1 MNLRHQ
7 FPILENNPDL
17 IYLDSGA
24 TTHKP
29 ESVIKTMTEFLEND
43 YGTVHRGIYS
53 LSAKATD
60 RYNESREHMQRFIN
74 APNIENVIF
83 TKGTTESINLVAKGF
98 VEDLISEG
106 DEILISEIE
115 HHANFVP
122 WQMIAKNKKASVIYA
137 PVTDEGNLNSDEFFK
152 LITNKTKFIA
162 ITHISN
168 VLGSVFP
175 IKKIIEKAKKNSIPI
190 LIDGAQAIAHE
201 TIDLVD
207 LDPDF
212 YCFSGHKMYGP
223 TGIGICYINNRV
235 INDVKP
241 VTFGGD
247 MIEIVSKERTT
258 FTKAPLKF
266 EAGTPAI
273 LEAIGLKRAIEYI
286 ENIGRESIKNYENNL
301 VKELITEFEKLD
313 FIERI
318 GRPSE
323 QSSAVSFNVKGIH
336 PHDLGTILDEN
347 NIAVR
352 VGHHCAQPAM
362 RRFNVVATARVSF
375 GVYNQ
380 SSDIKQLIK
389 GLKEARKVFG
399 Y

>member
-1 MNLRHQ
+1 MNLRQQ

-29 ESVIKTMTEFLEND
+29 KSVIKTMTEFLEKD

-60 RYNESREHMQRFIN
+60 RYNQSREHMQQFIN

-83 TKGTTESINLVAKGF
+83 TKGTTESINLVAKGY

-106 DEILISEIE
+106 DEILISEVE

-122 WQMIAKNKKASVIYA
+122 WQMIAKNKNASVIYA
-137 PVTDEGNLNSDEFFK
+137 PVTDDGDLNCEDFFK
-152 LITNKTKFIA
+152 LITDKTKFIA

-175 IKKIIEKAKKNSIPI
+175 VKKIIEKAKEKSIPI

-201 TIDLVD
+201 SIDLID

-247 MIEIVSKERTT
+247 MIELVSKERTT

-273 LEAIGLKRAIEYI
+273 LEAIGLKTAIEFI
-286 ENIGRESIKNYENNL
+286 ENIGRESIKKYENDL
-301 VKELITEFEKLD
+301 VEELINEFDSLD

-323 QSSAVSFNVKGIH
+323 QSSAVSFNVTGIH

-375 GVYNQ
+375 GVYNE
-380 SSDIKQLIK
+380 SNDIKQLIK

>member
-1 MNLRHQ
+1 MNLKEQ
-7 FPILENNPDL
+7 FPILKNNPDL

-60 RYNESREHMQRFIN
+60 RYNQSREHMQAFIN

-83 TKGTTESINLVAKGF
+83 TKGTTESINLVAKGY

-137 PVTDEGNLNSDEFFK
+137 PVTDEGDLDINEFFK

-175 IKKIIEKAKKNSIPI
+175 IKKIIEKAKQESIPI

-235 INDVKP
+235 IDDVKP

-247 MIEIVSKERTT
+247 MIELVSKERTT

-273 LEAIGLKRAIEYI
+273 LEAIGIKTAIEYI
-286 ENIGRESIKNYENNL
+286 ENIGRESIKNYEKKL

-318 GRPSE
+318 GRPSD

-347 NIAVR
+347 NIAIR

-380 SSDIKQLIK
+380 SNDIKKLINS
-389 GLKEARKVFG
+389 LKEARKVFG